1 MTCNDDQF
9 INHHDDNY
17 GHDVDDDSF
26 DDDDDSFD
34 DEYNE
39 NGQMSKSE
47 KPQILPFHNNNDDD
61 DSFDDDSSDEIKSNT
76 GSNNSDTLKSTI
88 HQNNVNHV
96 ENSCEKRQNL
106 IFELISTEHDYIK
119 DLYFVIEVNIFLIFK
134 LTTINRN
141 SFIHK

>member
-61 DSFDDDSSDEIKSNT
+61 SFDDDSSDEIKSNT

-88 HQNNVNHV
+88 HQNNVNHL

-119 DLYFVIEVNIFLIFK
+119 DLYFVIEVN
-134 LTTINRN
+134 
-141 SFIHK
+141 